1 MPRYSTYGNRDDRVA
16 EDGDRGFIGFNNRLR
31 PDQLKPGIL
40 ADSQNGPM
48 GS

>member
-1 MPRYSTYGNRDDRVA
+1 MPRYSAYGSRDDRVK

-40 ADSQNGPM
+40 AVYP
-48 GS
+48 